1 MKRIFTLLSVC
12 SLAFSTALAQFASAP
27 AFPGAEGY
35 GRFTTGGRG
44 GAVYH
49 VTSLDDNVQNPA
61 EGTLRYFISKKNGPR
76 IIVFDVAGT
85 IELKGDLKINK
96 GDISILGQTAPGDG
110 ICLKGYNLSIRSSN
124 VIIRFIRCRLG
135 INSLSTLK
143 VELVNLDEGIFLS
156 LILLALILN
165 QRVHFTP
172 L

>member
-1 MKRIFTLLSVC
+1 MKRILTLLSAC
-12 SLAFSTALAQFASAP
+12 TLAFSTALAQFASAP

-61 EGTLRYFISKKNGPR
+61 EGTLRYFISKKSGPR
-76 IIVFDVAGT
+76 TIVFDVAGT

-135 INSLSTLK
+135 SNGGDAERILRRTSSLTT
-143 VELVNLDEGIFLS
+143 
-156 LILLALILN
+156 ALCHGV
-165 QRVHFTP
+165 RMR
-172 L
+172 